1 LKFCPQCGAAV
12 IPGKKFCTSCGASLT
27 PDLPATPSSPSF
39 TAPAGQP
46 PAVQGRFTASGFIAV
61 AVHLIVI
68 IALVLIGYPM
78 LTGSNIL
85 SSTGLTATP
94 APTPV
99 PTEKT
104 PGESYVI
111 VETIET
117 PPPTTLA
124 LPTETTL
131 VPTTIITNVPT
142 PTKEIKPVICPSD
155 RIRCDNKCVDLQ
167 TDSSNCGYC
176 KTTCLAG
183 QSCLNGQCQ
192 ELFCRPDEL
201 HRRLFRSSVRR
212 KTLWCLP

>member
-1 LKFCPQCGAAV
+1 
-12 IPGKKFCTSCGASLT
+12 
-27 PDLPATPSSPSF
+27 
-39 TAPAGQP
+39 
-46 PAVQGRFTASGFIAV
+46 
-61 AVHLIVI
+61 
-68 IALVLIGYPM
+68 M

-131 VPTTIITNVPT
+131 VPTTIITTVPT

-155 RIRCDNKCVDLQ
+155 RVRCDNKCVDLQ

-183 QSCLNGQCQ
+183 QSCLNGQCA
-192 ELFCRPDEL
+192 
-201 HRRLFRSSVRR
+201 RSCSAGQTSCTDGCFDLQYDA
-212 KTLWCLP
+212 KHCGACLNACPRGLICYRGQCTAPATPMAVPE